1 MTNATLTTK
10 FEVGK
15 TYHSENGVK
24 TYTVLRRTEKTV
36 WLETEDNTIIQKRV
50 KVTNFG
56 NEKITDNFLETTSD
70 CETTS
75 TNLQDNVETLKGWEY
90 INSQAEYENRNNSN
104 YIVFSNLST
113 AAYNDEFYGYFE
125 KVYNWLDTLTSE
137 QLDNIVGSFKDID
150 PNKHYINFYYR
161 AMELYQKT
169 PIGNPNKTTPEPTK
183 VAVTEPKVKSLIVCD
198 RKAISD
204 VVYFELIEA
213 FNLKDDECLI
223 AWGGFYRYEKPK
235 KSMTEPCVY
244 FVFYEHVNGR
254 SGGNYQVKVTFDEPC
269 TI

>member
-1 MTNATLTTK
+1 MTTTTLATK

-104 YIVFSNLST
+104 YIVFSKLST
-113 AAYNDEFYGYFE
+113 ANYNGEFYGYFE

-161 AMELYQKT
+161 AMELYQAT
-169 PIGNPNKTTPEPTK
+169 PIGNPNKTPFKT
-183 VAVTEPKVKSLIVCD
+183 S
-198 RKAISD
+198 
-204 VVYFELIEA
+204 
-213 FNLKDDECLI
+213 N
-223 AWGGFYRYEKPK
+223 
-235 KSMTEPCVY
+235 
-244 FVFYEHVNGR
+244 
-254 SGGNYQVKVTFDEPC
+254 EPC
-269 TI
+269 TLEPTPALITPSTTVTESQESQDELVKTYVQYL